1 MHLDDK
7 QNKVS
12 PAAPLPLTW
21 APANYRPAPG
31 PNLPVLLHLPH
42 LPDPKMS
49 STELLAEE
57 EGRVIY
63 SSNELS
69 INLYLPLF
77 YIIAPLAFLLVLWQI
92 SLGASSLDNM
102 FESLDYGEENQFQ
115 SLDFGPTGGGEGYTA
130 GMSSGSPVFNSKI
143 TQFYGGRQFVQLQL
157 IA

>member
-1 MHLDDK
+1 
-7 QNKVS
+7 
-12 PAAPLPLTW
+12 
-21 APANYRPAPG
+21 
-31 PNLPVLLHLPH
+31 
-42 LPDPKMS
+42 MS
-49 STELLAEE
+49 STELLVEE
-57 EGRVIY
+57 EGRLIY

-92 SLGASSLDNM
+92 SLGASSLDNIASRFFNM

-143 TQFYGGRQFVQLQL
+143 TQLYGGRQFVQLQL